1 MIEEYFMNYRI
12 WTNLDLSKV
21 ESNYDLNKNQYD
33 NCEVD
38 MFYRLRME
46 VWIFI
51 ILLILGIIV
60 LKKLISWKV

>member
-1 MIEEYFMNYRI
+1 MNYRI

>member
-1 MIEEYFMNYRI
+1 MNYRI

-46 VWIFI
+46 VWNCIEKIDILESLNFKFI
-51 ILLILGIIV
+51 I
-60 LKKLISWKV
+60 

>member
-1 MIEEYFMNYRI
+1 MNYRI
-12 WTNLDLSKV
+12 GTNLDLSKV

>member
-1 MIEEYFMNYRI
+1 MNYRI
-12 WTNLDLSKV
+12 WKNLDLSKV